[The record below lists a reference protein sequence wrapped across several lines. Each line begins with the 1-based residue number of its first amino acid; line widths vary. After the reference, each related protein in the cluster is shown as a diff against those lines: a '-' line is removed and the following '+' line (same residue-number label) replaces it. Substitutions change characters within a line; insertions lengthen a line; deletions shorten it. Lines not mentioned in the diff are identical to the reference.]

1 MKKEVRGIDDDA
13 LQALLQ
19 YDWPGNVRE
28 LENVMERAVILA
40 RGEMI
45 TTALLP
51 LDTRREST
59 PSPGA
64 TAQLIAL
71 DEIERQHI
79 TSVLK
84 ETGFHKS
91 RAAEILGIS
100 RKTLDRKITEY
111 ALESDKLA

>member
-1 MKKEVRGIDDDA
+1 VHGIDDDA

-40 RGEMI
+40 RGDMI
-45 TTALLP
+45 TIGLLP
-51 LDTRREST
+51 LDTRREAPPSST
-59 PSPGA
+59 GA
-64 TAQLIAL
+64 APLVAL

-79 TSVLK
+79 TSILK
-84 ETGFHKS
+84 ETGSHKS

-100 RKTLDRKITEY
+100 RKTLDRKIAEY
-111 ALESDKLA
+111 RLI